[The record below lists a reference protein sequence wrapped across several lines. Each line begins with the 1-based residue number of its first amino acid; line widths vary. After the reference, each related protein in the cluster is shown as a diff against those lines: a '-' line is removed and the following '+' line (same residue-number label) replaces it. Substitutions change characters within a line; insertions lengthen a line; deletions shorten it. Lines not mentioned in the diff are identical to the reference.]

1 MSYKGP
7 KAKISRRLGIAISP
21 KAQKYVERRPT
32 PPGMHGKSRR
42 PKKKSDYGRQLT
54 EKQRLRF
61 QYNLRERQLRNYYI
75 KATRKTGNP
84 ADILLQSLECRLDAL
99 TLRAGFA
106 RSIHAARQLVGHG
119 HINVNGRKVDV
130 PSYACREGDVISVRE
145 KSRKIDAISFAMQSA
160 TFPPYLNVDIEDMSA
175 KLIAVPKPEE
185 IPVICEISL
194 VVEFYSR

>member
-1 MSYKGP
+1 MNYTGP
-7 KAKISRRLGIAISP
+7 KAKVSRRLGIAISP
-21 KAQKYVERRPT
+21 KAEKYLERRPT

-42 PKKKSDYGRQLT
+42 PKKQSDYGRQLL

-61 QYNLRERQLRNYYI
+61 QYNVSERQLRNYYA

-84 ADILLQSLECRLDAL
+84 ADILLQSLECRLDAMV
-99 TLRAGFA
+99 LRAGFA

-119 HINVNGRKVDV
+119 HIEVNGRKVNV
-130 PSYACREGDVISVRE
+130 PSFSCREGDVIRVRE
-145 KSRKIDAISFAMQSA
+145 KSRQIDAITYALQSA
-160 TFPPYLNVDIEDMSA
+160 TFPPYLNVDIEGMNATLNS
-175 KLIAVPKPEE
+175 IPKADD

>member
-1 MSYKGP
+1 MNYTGP
-7 KAKISRRLGIAISP
+7 KAKVSRRLGIAISP
-21 KAQKYVERRPT
+21 KAEKYLERRPT

-42 PKKKSDYGRQLT
+42 PKKQSDYGRQLL

-61 QYNLRERQLRNYYI
+61 QYNVSERQLRNYYA

-84 ADILLQSLECRLDAL
+84 ADILLQSLECRLDAMV
-99 TLRAGFA
+99 LRAGFA

-119 HINVNGRKVDV
+119 HIEVNGRKVNV
-130 PSYACREGDVISVRE
+130 PSFSCRENDVIRVRE
-145 KSRKIDAISFAMQSA
+145 KSRQIDAIGYALQSA
-160 TFPPYLNVDIEDMSA
+160 SFPPYLNVDAEGMSA
-175 KLIAVPKPEE
+175 TLNSIPKADD